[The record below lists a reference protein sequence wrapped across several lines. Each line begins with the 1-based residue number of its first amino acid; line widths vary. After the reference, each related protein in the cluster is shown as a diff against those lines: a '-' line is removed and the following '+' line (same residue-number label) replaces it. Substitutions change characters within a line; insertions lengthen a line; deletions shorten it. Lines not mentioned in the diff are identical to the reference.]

1 MTGAAGIRF
10 DSFASLNVRRV
21 LLIGKRASVLTSL
34 QSALREVGIEA
45 DLAQDVTAVRP
56 DGLRRY
62 DAVAFGR
69 AVKEDDRARMRAV
82 FTTANP
88 SAIFIDGLAPITP
101 LLVAQFEEAL
111 GALEARE
118 KQIGHVRASVD
129 RLEFELRVPAR
140 MRAAAYNLTLLY
152 RTRILQLLDR
162 RLDAGPH
169 HLPLARQSRWAQ
181 EVFVV
186 LRADDREVRV
196 IQVPR

>member
-1 MTGAAGIRF
+1 M
-10 DSFASLNVRRV
+10 RRV

-45 DLAQDVTAVRP
+45 DLTQAVTAVRP
-56 DGLRRY
+56 DGLRQY
-62 DAVAFGR
+62 DAIAFGR

-82 FTTANP
+82 FTAANP

-111 GALEARE
+111 GALDGRE
-118 KQIGHVRASVD
+118 PQVGHVRASID
-129 RLEFELRVPAR
+129 RLDFELRAPTRVH
-140 MRAAAYNLTLLY
+140 AAAYNLTLLY
-152 RTRILQLLDR
+152 RTRVLQLLDL
-162 RLDAGPH
+162 RLEAGPH
-169 HLPLARQSRWAQ
+169 HLPLARRSRWVQ

-186 LRADDREVRV
+186 LRAADREVRV

>member
-1 MTGAAGIRF
+1 
-10 DSFASLNVRRV
+10 VRRV

-34 QSALREVGIEA
+34 ESVLREVGIEA
-45 DLAQDVTAVRP
+45 DLTQDVTAIRP

-69 AVKEDDRARMRAV
+69 AVNEDDRARMRAV

-88 SAIFIDGLAPITP
+88 SAIFVDGLAPIRP

-111 GALEARE
+111 GALEAGE
-118 KQIGHVRASVD
+118 QQIGHVRASVD
-129 RLEFELRVPAR
+129 RLEFELRAPTRVH
-140 MRAAAYNLTLLY
+140 AAAHNLTLLY
-152 RTRILQLLDR
+152 RTRVLQLLDR
-162 RLDAGPH
+162 RLEAGPH
-169 HLPLARQSRWAQ
+169 HLPLARRSRWVR

-196 IQVPR
+196 IQLPR

>member
-1 MTGAAGIRF
+1 M
-10 DSFASLNVRRV
+10 RRV

-45 DLAQDVTAVRP
+45 DLAQDVTVVRP
-56 DGLRRY
+56 DGLRQY
-62 DAVAFGR
+62 DAIAFGR

-82 FTTANP
+82 FTAANP
-88 SAIFIDGLAPITP
+88 SAMFIDGLAPITS

-129 RLEFELRVPAR
+129 RLEFELRAPAR

-152 RTRILQLLDR
+152 RTRVLELLDR

-169 HLPLARQSRWAQ
+169 HLPLARPSSWVQ